1 MQRAVTLKVQLQEL
15 LFMHLK
21 LNWTLFMHL
30 KLNWTLFMHHE
41 IELDA
46 INCLLLT
53 PVLYES
59 GTTLEGGLKGL

>member
-1 MQRAVTLKVQLQEL
+1 MKKLFRKLHMQRAMTLKKQLQEL
-15 LFMHLK
+15 
-21 LNWTLFMHL
+21 LFMHL

-53 PVLYES
+53 PVLYRSFSEDDVLAS
-59 GTTLEGGLKGL
+59 L